1 MIDSTCHIGLIAW
14 WLFSSPWMLLWALTA
29 IVPLVIHLWSRRK
42 YDEVP
47 WAAMKFLLAA
57 IRKNAR
63 RWRIEQLLL
72 LIVRILDSCSVGPR
86 AGRSGHFTAGV

>member
-57 IRKNAR
+57 IRKNAAP
-63 RWRIEQLLL
+63 LA
-72 LIVRILDSCSVGPR
+72 D
-86 AGRSGHFTAGV
+86 